1 MGCSPS
7 KGKLFS
13 KPDNGSTLEN
23 APLEETAQHRVNA
36 GPAEKDKVEESMPL
50 PLSKEYAPN
59 QDCQIVVVDSKN
71 NIKENEMDVMVPETI
86 TEVQESD
93 EAKGTQ
99 RRSRNKKKQRFNGK
113 LRKSSI
119 IKVDFSPHMVRAHQA
134 AYNFLN
140 PNISKFES
148 LLELLD
154 QAAQTQLSLQ
164 PMMSALILRFEEIN
178 QALEEMAEEG
188 ELMLKEHG
196 DYIPLPSGMMGP
208 AIISALKSSN
218 DKDCQLDPPPDLLQQ
233 LLRHSTEKMRHV
245 GGSFQTVG
253 DTTLEDAVEYFTSL
267 SKALGGK
274 MKAKHNAE
282 QRIALVL
289 AQVEAAA
296 MGKSNP
302 EDSAL
307 HSEDSGIGG
316 ENDSLTGSDRQRRHR
331 GSAGS
336 GSSTLGV
343 NVRAILPSNS
353 TNEHNEEEEEEDD
366 IDEENDDILVR
377 KRSNSSPPDPSQP
390 FLNMLRMQINGHRP
404 QTATVNESSV
414 MRKPLAGHEINL
426 DLTGVRRH
434 SITGAGSNKRLSKTN
449 PIFALQHSKPPSV
462 RRLINSF
469 SNPSNN
475 IRTTSKRLSN
485 TPAESSQVWTDSRE
499 DPDEDILPPPP
510 PEVLMDN
517 SFQITEGIT
526 GNEKEYHNCGLSSI
540 NKKQGL
546 PSRLKTSVE
555 LLPNRASIKPKLIND
570 SSGDLVR
577 QEEGQRQRA
586 ALDPDSSLY
595 QQAHAIIHIRSAAGN
610 LQPPLRRDRPDAHE
624 GDASFS
630 LPVIAPPVSRVRL
643 PPSCPPVRHR
653 YPSPPVRPQS
663 STSRPASP
671 KTIIRATDNPVE
683 QIIPS
688 VSFKDARSV
697 FCQNE
702 RAPPYWSSCGVSVLP
717 KPWVEGPRGQTGTRT
732 TDSSRRTQS
741 EHRPTISNRLDGIK
755 HDQSLAATG
764 Q

>member
-13 KPDNGSTLEN
+13 KPENGSTLEN
-23 APLEETAQHRVNA
+23 APLEEAPLHCVELT
-36 GPAEKDKVEESMPL
+36 EKEKVEASVPL
-50 PLSKEYAPN
+50 PPSKEYAPD
-59 QDCQIVVVDSKN
+59 QDCQIVTDSEN
-71 NIKENEMDVMVPETI
+71 NVKENEMDVIVPETVA
-86 TEVQESD
+86 EVQET
-93 EAKGTQ
+93 EEVKGTH
-99 RRSRNKKKQRFNGK
+99 RPRNKKKQRLNGK
-113 LRKSSI
+113 LRKPSI
-119 IKVDFSPHMVRAHQA
+119 TKVDFSPHMVRAHQA

-164 PMMSALILRFEEIN
+164 PMMSALVLRFEEIN

-196 DYIPLPSGMMGP
+196 DYMALPSGMMGP
-208 AIISALKSSN
+208 AVISALKSSN
-218 DKDCQLDPPPDLLQQ
+218 DKDCQSDPSPDLLQQ

-253 DTTLEDAVEYFTSL
+253 DTTLEDTIEYFTSL
-267 SKALGGK
+267 SKVLGRK

-331 GSAGS
+331 DSAGS
-336 GSSTLGV
+336 GSSTSGA
-343 NVRAILPSNS
+343 NVRAVLPNNS
-353 TNEHNEEEEEEDD
+353 ANEHNEEEEEDDDTDEDD
-366 IDEENDDILVR
+366 DVSVR
-377 KRSNSSPPDPSQP
+377 KRSNSSPPDPSQA
-390 FLNMLRMQINGHRP
+390 FLNMHKMQTNRHRP
-404 QTATVNESSV
+404 QTETVSESSV
-414 MRKPLAGHEINL
+414 TRKPLAGQETNL
-426 DLTGVRRH
+426 DRTGVRRH
-434 SITGAGSNKRLSKTN
+434 SISGAGSNKSKTN
-449 PIFALQHSKPPSV
+449 PVFALQCPKPPSV

-469 SNPSNN
+469 SNPSTN
-475 IRTTSKRLSN
+475 IRTTRKTLFN
-485 TPAESSQVWTDSRE
+485 TPAEGAQVRTDSRE

-517 SFQITEGIT
+517 SFQITESIT
-526 GNEKEYHNCGLSSI
+526 GIEKEYHNCGLSAI

-546 PSRLKTSVE
+546 PNRLKTSVE
-555 LLPNRASIKPKLIND
+555 LLPNRASIKPKLINVC
-570 SSGDLVR
+570 SGDPVR
-577 QEEGQRQRA
+577 QDAIVSSQEEGQHQKA
-586 ALDPDSSLY
+586 ALDPDNSLY
-595 QQAHAIIHIRSAAGN
+595 QKARAIIHIRSAAGP
-610 LQPPLRRDRPDAHE
+610 LQPTLRRDSSDAHE

-653 YPSPPVRPQS
+653 YPSPPVRLQS

-671 KTIIRATDNPVE
+671 KTITRATDNLVE

-688 VSFKDARSV
+688 VSFQDARSV

-702 RAPPYWSSCGVSVLP
+702 TTLPHWSSCGASVIP
-717 KPWVEGPRGQTGTRT
+717 KPWVEGPRGRTGTRT
-732 TDSSRRTQS
+732 MDSSRRTQS
-741 EHRPTISNRLDGIK
+741 P
-755 HDQSLAATG
+755 SL
-764 Q
+764 